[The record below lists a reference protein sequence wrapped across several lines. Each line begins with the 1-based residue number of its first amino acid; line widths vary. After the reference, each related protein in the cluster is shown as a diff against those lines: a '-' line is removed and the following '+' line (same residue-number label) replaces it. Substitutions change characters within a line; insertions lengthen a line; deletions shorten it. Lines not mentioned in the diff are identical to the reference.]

1 MFLNALNKHIHFYE
15 TSREPP
21 ITDTKKHVERKL
33 YVVVRDRIQVFCT
46 NQTPINLAFYKEFT
60 TIYKHSFNEII
71 MELKNIRQISKDRTH
86 RTLIVGLIFGIL
98 VQH

>member
-1 MFLNALNKHIHFYE
+1 MFLNALSKHTHFYE

-46 NQTPINLAFYKEFT
+46 NQTPINLAFYKESWPNTFFS
-60 TIYKHSFNEII
+60 KF
-71 MELKNIRQISKDRTH
+71 LKFPVESYQ
-86 RTLIVGLIFGIL
+86 G
-98 VQH
+98 